1 MVKSYL
7 RVGERGTKTKVAPT
21 CEFIEEKK
29 SAQAE
34 GASDVSVTHYSLW
47 IMSIIKAKSA
57 INTHSYGRYVRLTI
71 SDEQLINAKMS
82 DVTPLR
88 MRSGIYIK

>member
-7 RVGERGTKTKVAPT
+7 RVGGRGILLASRSAGKTKVLQT

-29 SAQAE
+29 SAKAE
-34 GASDVSVTHYSLW
+34 GASDVSVTRYSLW

-57 INTHSYGRYVRLTI
+57 LLKVPTVMDAT
-71 SDEQLINAKMS
+71 SD
-82 DVTPLR
+82 
-88 MRSGIYIK
+88 